1 MFPTARNIKVELTY
15 SLVVAVDT
23 TLLITVRSSSY
34 NGTVGFSLVAIR
46 AESEKVSSVSVG
58 EKRRQRECF
67 VADRLKI

>member
-23 TLLITVRSSSY
+23 TLLIPVRSSSY

-58 EKRRQRECF
+58 EKRRQRECI